1 MDILPLLCIVSV
13 AFTGLTKGAGVLP
26 DGPLNATVG
35 QTVTFIT
42 TLTPPEKPFVTMGW
56 KFGDRDII
64 TFNGV
69 NITAPEYEGRI
80 TLFMSTAFLE
90 LRNLTLNDSG
100 EYRVNIF
107 PQGEHSKDGS
117 TRLEVYVPVSNVS
130 VTASSTDLVEFN
142 SSSVRLSC
150 SSSGSS
156 LSFLWLNSSSEVT
169 ASNSDRVQLTDGGAT
184 LTIINVTRYDQGP
197 FRCHVFNPVSN
208 GTSDP
213 VNLSISYGPEYIN
226 LTLSPTQEYYC
237 EGSNILLSCSAVS
250 RPAAQFMWF
259 LNGDLQSDTGPEL
272 RLMNIQMSQSGNYS
286 CQAFNNRTLRY
297 QTSQP
302 SGVSVVARVSNV
314 VVTSNTTDLLE
325 FNSSSVRLSCSS
337 SGSSLSFL
345 WLNSS
350 SEVTASNSD
359 RVQLTDGGATLTIIN
374 VTRYDQGPFRCHVF
388 NPVSNGT
395 SDPVNL
401 SISYG
406 PENIDLSISPT
417 QEYFEEGS
425 NIQLICS
432 AVSRPS
438 ALFYWFLNGDLQSDT
453 GPELRLMNIQMS
465 QSGNYSCQAFNN
477 KTLRYQTSQ
486 PSVVSVLARVSNVVV
501 TSNTTDLLE
510 FNSSSVRLSCSSSGS
525 SLSFLWL
532 NSSSEVTA
540 SNSDRVQLTDGGATL
555 TIFNVTRYD
564 QGPFRCH
571 VFNPVS
577 NGTSDPVNLSISYG
591 PENIDLSISPTQEY
605 FEEGSNIQLS
615 CSAVS
620 RPSALFYWFLNGDL
634 QSDTGPELRLMNIQ
648 MSQSGNYSCQAFNN
662 KTLRYQTS
670 QSSFVSVLD
679 KTVSCSA
686 GCIAGIVIACF
697 VVCGAGVGGGYYI
710 YKKKKQMKTSSNRN
724 TATITGGEGQNNAA
738 YSGSQELNYADI
750 RFSQNKDG
758 GTVQQ
763 GLQNNSS
770 EYTQVR
776 VNNNPPAASS
786 PPTYDAYIQRRR
798 QPAPQPDANG
808 AQIYAQN

>member
-130 VTASSTDLVEFN
+130 VTASSTDLV
-142 SSSVRLSC
+142 
-150 SSSGSS
+150 
-156 LSFLWLNSSSEVT
+156 
-169 ASNSDRVQLTDGGAT
+169 
-184 LTIINVTRYDQGP
+184 
-197 FRCHVFNPVSN
+197 
-208 GTSDP
+208 
-213 VNLSISYGPEYIN
+213 
-226 LTLSPTQEYYC
+226 
-237 EGSNILLSCSAVS
+237 
-250 RPAAQFMWF
+250 
-259 LNGDLQSDTGPEL
+259 
-272 RLMNIQMSQSGNYS
+272 
-286 CQAFNNRTLRY
+286 
-297 QTSQP
+297 
-302 SGVSVVARVSNV
+302 
-314 VVTSNTTDLLE
+314 E